1 MLNTKSDI
9 ILNMKQVLRI
19 LFSIFNKSTY
29 LYVLDNNTI
38 TLINIKSN
46 DLIESSIPTTNNLQI
61 LYELID
67 NAP

>member
-29 LYVLDNNTI
+29 LYVLDKNTI